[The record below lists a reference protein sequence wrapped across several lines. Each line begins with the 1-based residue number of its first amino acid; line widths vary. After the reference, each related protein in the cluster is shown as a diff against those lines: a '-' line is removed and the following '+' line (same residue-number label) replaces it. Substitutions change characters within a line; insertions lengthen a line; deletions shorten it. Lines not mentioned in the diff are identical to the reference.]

1 MPSLF
6 QLSEEILQLRQI
18 LDSTEHEAD
27 TIDAVEAYLTTLS
40 QDRDKKLDNYA
51 ALMRELEARARI
63 RQDEAK
69 RLEAIAK
76 RDLDTVER
84 LKERLRLVFTMHEW
98 RSVETDRFRITL
110 AQNGGKQ
117 KLVVSVPP
125 EDLED
130 RFRRTETKILSDN
143 DALREALA
151 DGEVIEG
158 VHLEDR
164 GTTIRIA

>member
-18 LDSTEHEAD
+18 LDSAEHEPE
-27 TIDAVEAYLTTLS
+27 TIDAVEEYLKSLAS
-40 QDRDKKLDNYA
+40 DRERKLDNYA
-51 ALMRELEARARI
+51 ALVRELEARAKI
-63 RQDEAK
+63 RLDEAK
-69 RLEAIAK
+69 RLESLAK

-98 RSVETDRFRITL
+98 RSVDTDRFRITL

-117 KLVVSVPP
+117 KLVVEVPI
-125 EDLED
+125 EELEE
-130 RFRRTETKILSDN
+130 RFRRTETKVVADN
-143 DALREALA
+143 DALREALG

-158 VHLEDR
+158 VRLEER
-164 GTTIRIA
+164 GTTIRIG